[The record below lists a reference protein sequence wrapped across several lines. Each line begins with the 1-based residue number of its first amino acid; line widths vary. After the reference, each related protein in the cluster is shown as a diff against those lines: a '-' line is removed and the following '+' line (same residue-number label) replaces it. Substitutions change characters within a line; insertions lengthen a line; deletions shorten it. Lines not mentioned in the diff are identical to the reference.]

1 MTDAEFQRWLSSM
14 DDGLRAF
21 FQRQPEA
28 VASKLDY
35 SIDSLDVLEAWLL
48 ERYPTYEDSL
58 KAAESPILDGAGRY
72 IGETFLKTVGGRWSI
87 EREPVYGDMPVI
99 IDFGGSGMPERPRC
113 LATAAMDRREGDFIS
128 SAFHNTFVVRG
139 AYKRMRSRTRASAER
154 AFQAWLAA
162 MDDVLA
168 AFFEQLPENVAAKLD
183 YSMESLDVLEA
194 WLLERYP
201 AGEAADAIIELVK
214 RPAFLD
220 PATVPPILDAVG
232 RYVGETFRK
241 QVGGRWWLDIDL
253 KKFFV
258 YGELPLIIEFS
269 PEPAPICPL
278 TAALD
283 SLETREGQVISGL
296 FRGIR
301 DEIPIL
307 RAHLQK
313 A

>member
-14 DDGLRAF
+14 DDGLREF
-21 FQRQPEA
+21 FEELPDA
-28 VASKLDY
+28 VSSKLDY

-48 ERYPTYEDSL
+48 ERYPTFE
-58 KAAESPILDGAGRY
+58 AGVEETEAPIIDGAGRY
-72 IGETFLKTVGGRWSI
+72 IGETFRKHAGGRWSI
-87 EREPVYGDMPVI
+87 ERNNLFAGFPVI
-99 IDFGGSGMPERPRC
+99 TDFGGGIPECPHTS
-113 LATAAMDRREGDFIS
+113 ATASLDRREGDYIS
-128 SAFHNTFVVRG
+128 SSLRNTFVVQA

-154 AFQAWLAA
+154 DFQAWLAT
-162 MDDVLA
+162 MDDVLE
-168 AFFEQLPENVAAKLD
+168 AFLEQLPESVAAKLD

-201 AGEAADAIIELVK
+201 AGEAADAIIGLVK

-253 KKFFV
+253 EKFFV

-283 SLETREGQVISGL
+283 SLETREGQVISGC